1 MTIEELYQWAL
12 FYKKTHAE
20 LYYVDGNGNYN
31 AVTNNKLVPLAGC
44 NGVLIGREPL
54 AMAKTT
60 SR

>member
-20 LYYVDGNGNYN
+20 LYYVGSDGNYN
-31 AVTNNKLVPLAGC
+31 AVTNNKLVPLAGY
-44 NGVLIGREPL
+44 NGVLIGRES
-54 AMAKTT
+54 MAVDKTT